1 MGDSD
6 AKLRP
11 WSSLTEAEQTE
22 LMIAYQPLLDMQAR
36 TCSFDA
42 KLARMQDFLRT
53 RGVSITEAEI
63 RRPTSQAR
71 A

>member
-22 LMIAYQPLLDMQAR
+22 LMVAYQPSLDAQAL